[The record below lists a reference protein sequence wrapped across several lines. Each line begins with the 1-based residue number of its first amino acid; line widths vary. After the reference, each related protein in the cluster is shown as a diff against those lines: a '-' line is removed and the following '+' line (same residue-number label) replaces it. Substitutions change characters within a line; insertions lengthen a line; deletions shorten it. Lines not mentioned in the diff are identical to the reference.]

1 MKGFF
6 RREVAVKFHSVLGR
20 GIARRAVG
28 LLAVASPMVIGFL
41 AVPLTFLRKTGA
53 LRVVRWVFRMCWRV
67 VVGLIRLMTARRRRR
82 VRRPLA
88 GAFIRLFK

>member
-1 MKGFF
+1 MDYVVHLGFLI
-6 RREVAVKFHSVLGR
+6 VLM
-20 GIARRAVG
+20 
-28 LLAVASPMVIGFL
+28 LLALSMVIGFL

-53 LRVVRWVFRMCWRV
+53 LRVVRWFFRVCWLGV
-67 VVGLIRLMTARRRRR
+67 INLLRLATSRRRRR